1 MSHLRAV
8 PSGPTPPSRS
18 GSATSVRVEAPGKVN
33 LFLSCGARG
42 ADGYHPLTTVFQAVR
57 LIETVTARRQA
68 VAARGRVTLTIE
80 GGPPGLPVDER
91 NLAVRAALLLART
104 TGVREGVDLLL
115 RKRVPVAGGMA
126 GGSADAAAAL
136 VACNQLWGTGLNLA
150 ELTGLAAR
158 LGADVPFPLLGATAV
173 GHGRGDD
180 LSPLMTRGTYQWVF
194 ALAHEG
200 LSTPV
205 VFARFDELAAAAGRA
220 PVTREVPGALT
231 AALRTG
237 DPGALAPAL
246 HNDLQAAAVDLRPAI
261 AEVIALAERAGALRA
276 IVSGSGPTVAALV
289 PEAAT
294 AMRVCRAL
302 TASGLV
308 SGTVRADA
316 PVAGAREV
324 G

>member
-1 MSHLRAV
+1 M
-8 PSGPTPPSRS
+8 
-18 GSATSVRVEAPGKVN
+18 
-33 LFLSCGARG
+33 
-42 ADGYHPLTTVFQAVR
+42 
-57 LIETVTARRQA
+57 
-68 VAARGRVTLTIE
+68 
-80 GGPPGLPVDER
+80 
-91 NLAVRAALLLART
+91 
-104 TGVREGVDLLL
+104 TGVQTCAL
-115 RKRVPVAGGMA
+115 PIY
-126 GGSADAAAAL
+126 AAAAL
-136 VACNQLWGTGLNLA
+136 VACNQLWGTGLNPA

-220 PVTREVPGALT
+220 PVTREVPDALT
-231 AALRTG
+231 TALRTG

-294 AMRVCRAL
+294 AMRVCRTL

-316 PVAGAREV
+316 PVAGARAV